1 MPDVVTKMYIREN
14 SVFADVVN
22 YFIYGGKQVISPDTL
37 TELDPT
43 ELMLTPSTKKKRPQ
57 RREIQKY
64 RDVLKYAV
72 IKNDTKAAYI
82 VFGIENQTEIHYA
95 MPVKNMLYDALRYS
109 RQVDA
114 ASRKHRQQ
122 AKQDKQNLSHSKQEF
137 LSGFQKDDHLIP
149 VITLVILFNS
159 ENWNAPKSIHEMMDI
174 DSQHKELLEF
184 VQDYRI
190 HLIEPAALT
199 SADFIKFQ
207 SSLRE
212 VLEYISSSNDPK
224 KLKALITENPR
235 MEQLDRNAAEVIN
248 AVTKTPVKIEE
259 GADKVN
265 MCKAIEE
272 MLKESKNEGMAAGI
286 AAGELNMLIKL
297 VKNSVLNE
305 QIAAEQA
312 GMSPAQFHK
321 EMEIRTT
328 N

>member
-1 MPDVVTKMYIREN
+1 
-14 SVFADVVN
+14 
-22 YFIYGGKQVISPDTL
+22 
-37 TELDPT
+37 
-43 ELMLTPSTKKKRPQ
+43 
-57 RREIQKY
+57 
-64 RDVLKYAV
+64 
-72 IKNDTKAAYI
+72 
-82 VFGIENQTEIHYA
+82 
-95 MPVKNMLYDALRYS
+95 
-109 RQVDA
+109 
-114 ASRKHRQQ
+114 
-122 AKQDKQNLSHSKQEF
+122 
-137 LSGFQKDDHLIP
+137 
-149 VITLVILFNS
+149 
-159 ENWNAPKSIHEMMDI
+159 
-174 DSQHKELLEF
+174 
-184 VQDYRI
+184 
-190 HLIEPAALT
+190 
-199 SADFIKFQ
+199 
-207 SSLRE
+207 
-212 VLEYISSSNDPK
+212 
-224 KLKALITENPR
+224 